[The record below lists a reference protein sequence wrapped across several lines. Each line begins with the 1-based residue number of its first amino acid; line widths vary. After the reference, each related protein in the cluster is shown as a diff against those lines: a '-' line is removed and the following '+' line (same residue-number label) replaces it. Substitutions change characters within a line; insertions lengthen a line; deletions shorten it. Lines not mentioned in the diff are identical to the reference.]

1 MSLWQV
7 VQKGTFSSSFPFAM
21 DALAAAEASLQE
33 QALAIKPFLVR
44 QPIPGDGNCLYR
56 AVAYQTAAG
65 EAVHGELRR
74 QSVHAAGRHWRRYA
88 CFMEGEDEAAVLA
101 WGENMKAN
109 ACWGDHMSCRTLS
122 DFLGRPLVVW
132 RQANLDQAPAC
143 FVPHALGHLGDVTP
157 IYLLLD
163 ERRAGC
169 EHYSALVP
177 GAGAGAGLEPVEDG
191 GRPAGSEGGKG
202 WVRRRLPPSF
212 GLAPNLG
219 PWSRHG
225 LDMDTMELL
234 LADQDNGMT
243 PKDIVAKYFP
253 KNPEKLRPVR
263 RWGKADKD
271 RIRDE
276 FQRHKRAAELDFRGQ
291 SRKQAASVVAVGRTK
306 LDVLRRASTSAAGAC
321 DTAMGSWQAEAA
333 TLQARSSGLRT
344 AEEVWG
350 EEALQLFSVL
360 DGIPGLPAAST
371 ATESSAETVAFL
383 HRWMRVASWTFCPHC
398 GRRSPTVSLSWNWAK
413 NEAGAVCKPCVGG
426 CDPTS
431 EFLEGRQEDAT
442 STKKL
447 QAYITPQAAYWDAF
461 RNFVCQN
468 ESSTWSDLFLL
479 LPEKD
484 MKALSLIELKVD
496 FQTQRG
502 GRAAVTS
509 KQKKSLVRAAW
520 KNHDVET
527 QLPSE
532 ASCRAFQ
539 FLREHNSTYR
549 HFLEMHRALL
559 VRGQVEAAVDWRYP
573 RTAELLLGMPGI
585 EVAARPL
592 LYISACFA
600 ETDLSERLKLAGVI
614 NPKSTPSL
622 KDGWQRK
629 ILRRSLDYGR
639 DFILKALLYDVSFA
653 KTISAVVATAAHQGI
668 SPDEA
673 VADMPQFEQYWHI
686 ETQKLEDVC
695 RQMDGEKP
703 NLFFTVAPAEWQ
715 FPLHRWFLD
724 PLVKRFG
731 LSECQ
736 AWLTQHFYHCMSAI
750 LEACIFKKNQL

>member
-502 GRAAVTS
+502 GRAVVTS
-509 KQKKSLVRAAW
+509 KQKKSLV
-520 KNHDVET
+520 
-527 QLPSE
+527 
-532 ASCRAFQ
+532 
-539 FLREHNSTYR
+539 
-549 HFLEMHRALL
+549 
-559 VRGQVEAAVDWRYP
+559 
-573 RTAELLLGMPGI
+573 
-585 EVAARPL
+585 
-592 LYISACFA
+592 
-600 ETDLSERLKLAGVI
+600 
-614 NPKSTPSL
+614 
-622 KDGWQRK
+622 
-629 ILRRSLDYGR
+629 
-639 DFILKALLYDVSFA
+639 
-653 KTISAVVATAAHQGI
+653 
-668 SPDEA
+668 
-673 VADMPQFEQYWHI
+673 
-686 ETQKLEDVC
+686 
-695 RQMDGEKP
+695 
-703 NLFFTVAPAEWQ
+703 
-715 FPLHRWFLD
+715 
-724 PLVKRFG
+724 
-731 LSECQ
+731 
-736 AWLTQHFYHCMSAI
+736 
-750 LEACIFKKNQL
+750 